1 VKNLLSIYREREREQ
16 SHRET
21 SLGLFGCFFFF
32 FFSWLWEKAEEMCGF
47 LACWAFKPII
57 SWDPTHLGHV
67 A

>member
-32 FFSWLWEKAEEMCGF
+32 FLFGCGRKQRRCVVF
-47 LACWAFKPII
+47 LRVG
-57 SWDPTHLGHV
+57 LLNR
-67 A
+67 